1 MLSLNDA
8 LANLYNLPFISN
20 MLSGEFFD
28 QKVMNNIWGFIW
40 FVVAYSIV
48 FIVIPAK
55 VLKLKLCDGEFMDN
69 AMISITI
76 SQVTLS
82 AIVFVLSFMKIYNLL
97 TLVLSIIFV
106 ILFYIKFKNRLSF
119 RQKLNDFVFSFS
131 DVINGQL
138 KLSLIIRN
146 YISEK
151 ISNISHG
158 LKRFALWYFGKNV
171 FYHLIPNAMSSII
184 HIMKSF
190 TQSIIESNDIRQKFL
205 LMGKHLLVDDV
216 FTQGQ

>member
-76 SQVTLS
+76 S
-82 AIVFVLSFMKIYNLL
+82 
-97 TLVLSIIFV
+97 
-106 ILFYIKFKNRLSF
+106 
-119 RQKLNDFVFSFS
+119 
-131 DVINGQL
+131 
-138 KLSLIIRN
+138 
-146 YISEK
+146 
-151 ISNISHG
+151 
-158 LKRFALWYFGKNV
+158 
-171 FYHLIPNAMSSII
+171 
-184 HIMKSF
+184 
-190 TQSIIESNDIRQKFL
+190 
-205 LMGKHLLVDDV
+205 
-216 FTQGQ
+216 